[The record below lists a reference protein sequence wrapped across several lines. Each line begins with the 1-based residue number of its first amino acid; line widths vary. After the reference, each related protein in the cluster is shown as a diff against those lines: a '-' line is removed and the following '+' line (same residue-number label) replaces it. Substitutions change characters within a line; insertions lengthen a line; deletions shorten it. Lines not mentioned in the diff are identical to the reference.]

1 MKITKISI
9 QDFQQ
14 FQNFELDL
22 TYPENHPKAGKPLD
36 KVCFIG
42 GNGAGKSTL
51 LRFIY
56 SFIREDIERHKFGS
70 TMVEMCSENESIYT
84 FPLKGMNGAWT
95 VDASIQENEN
105 WIQDLHQLRS
115 NSFIHKYHKYRKGLN
130 FVYKSNISI
139 YSPAESEVNMGI
151 QVSDVPDTQLNQAM
165 ALFKEF
171 PNHHLISTQNLH
183 EYWNLLIFLIKKR
196 ESDLKKFEE
205 REENLDKTIRQVRAE
220 FDKTNPD
227 ILQEI
232 AKLWNKIL
240 DKAGLEF
247 DIENASKPIQLMDNL
262 KAYIKTKNS
271 NLRANNRVSYNKLST
286 GIRNFIFRLGHIFT
300 LYFNREIK
308 SGILLIDEP
317 ENSLFPD
324 FLYDLVDT
332 YLGIIQNTQ
341 LFMATHSP
349 IIAAQFE
356 PCERVILEFG
366 ENGKV
371 YARKG
376 NSPAGDD
383 PNNLL
388 IRDFGVRNILGKEGV
403 KKWERYIELK
413 ILIKH
418 ETDTTVKQQL
428 MQEFMKIGQAYN
440 FPAP

>member
-1 MKITKISI
+1 MKISKISI
-9 QDFQQ
+9 QNFRQ
-14 FQNFELDL
+14 FQDFELDL

-42 GNGAGKSTL
+42 GNGTGKSTL
-51 LRFIY
+51 LI
-56 SFIREDIERHKFGS
+56 
-70 TMVEMCSENESIYT
+70 NLYT
-84 FPLKGMNGAWT
+84 DNR
-95 VDASIQENEN
+95 IQNS
-105 WIQDLHQLRS
+105 DL
-115 NSFIHKYHKYRKGLN
+115 I
-130 FVYKSNISI
+130 I
-139 YSPAESEVNMGI
+139 YSPAETHTNSGVGLR
-151 QVSDVPDTQLNQAM
+151 DVPSVILDH
-165 ALFKEF
+165 ALRYFKNF
-171 PNHHLISTQNLH
+171 PTRFEVSNDSIRTFW
-183 EYWNLLIFLIKKR
+183 ELLIFLIKKR
-196 ESDLKKFEE
+196 ENDLKEFEE
-205 REENLDKTIRQVRAE
+205 REENLDKTIREVRTE
-220 FDKTNPD
+220 FDKANPD

-247 DIENASKPIQLMDNL
+247 DIKNASKPIQLTDNL
-262 KAYIKTKNS
+262 KAYIKTKNATS
-271 NLRANNRVSYNKLST
+271 ETNKKVNYNQLST

-308 SGILLIDEP
+308 NGILLIDEP

-383 PNNLL
+383 PNDLL